1 MSKLVRK
8 SHNVSILI
16 YHYVCPAKYRRV
28 VIDQKVDEILK
39 EICLEIA
46 KRYEI
51 EFMEIGTDKDHVH
64 FLIQSVPTYSA
75 TKIIQIVKSLTAR
88 KIFKRVPEVKKK
100 LWGGEFWSDG
110 YYVSTVGRYGSE
122 ETIRKYVKEQ
132 GKEEEY
138 QQLHEQQLKLF
149 EEI

>member
-8 SHNVSILI
+8 SHNVSVLI
-16 YHYVCPAKYRRV
+16 YHYVCPAKYRKV
-28 VIDQKVDEILK
+28 VIDKKVDEILK

-46 KRYEI
+46 RRYQI
-51 EFMEIGTDKDHVH
+51 EFIEIGTDKDHVH
-64 FLIQSVPTYSA
+64 FLIQSVPTYSP
-75 TKIIQIVKSLTAR
+75 TKIIQRVKSLTAR
-88 KIFKRVPEVKKK
+88 EIFKRAPEVKQK

-122 ETIRKYVKEQ
+122 ETIREYVKDQ

-149 EEI
+149 EKI

>member
-8 SHNVSILI
+8 SHNVSVLI
-16 YHYVCPAKYRRV
+16 YHYVCPAKYRKV
-28 VIDQKVDEILK
+28 VIDKKVDEKLK

-46 KRYEI
+46 RRYQI
-51 EFMEIGTDKDHVH
+51 EFIEIGTDKDHVH
-64 FLIQSVPTYSA
+64 FLIQSVPTYSP
-75 TKIIQIVKSLTAR
+75 TKIIQRVKSLTAR
-88 KIFKRVPEVKKK
+88 EIFKRAPEVKQK

-122 ETIRKYVKEQ
+122 EAIREYVKDQ

-149 EEI
+149 EKI

>member
-8 SHNVSILI
+8 SHNVSVLI
-16 YHYVCPAKYRRV
+16 YHYVCPAKYRKV
-28 VIDQKVDEILK
+28 VIDKKVDEILK

-46 KRYEI
+46 RRYQI
-51 EFMEIGTDKDHVH
+51 EFIEIGTDKDHVH
-64 FLIQSVPTYSA
+64 FLIQSVPTYSP
-75 TKIIQIVKSLTAR
+75 TKIIQRVKSLTAR
-88 KIFKRVPEVKKK
+88 EIFKRAPEVKQK

-122 ETIRKYVKEQ
+122 ETIREYVKDQ

-149 EEI
+149 E

>member
-1 MSKLVRK
+1 MRK
-8 SHNVSILI
+8 SHNVSVLI
-16 YHYVCPAKYRRV
+16 YHYVCPAKYRKV
-28 VIDQKVDEILK
+28 VIDKKVDEKLK

-46 KRYEI
+46 RRYQI
-51 EFMEIGTDKDHVH
+51 EFIEIGTDKDHVH
-64 FLIQSVPTYSA
+64 FLIQSVPTYSP
-75 TKIIQIVKSLTAR
+75 TKIIQRVKSLTAR
-88 KIFKRVPEVKKK
+88 EIFKRAPEVKQK

-122 ETIRKYVKEQ
+122 EAIREYVKDQ

-149 EEI
+149 E

>member
-8 SHNVSILI
+8 SHNVSVLI
-16 YHYVCPAKYRRV
+16 YHYVCPAKYRKV
-28 VIDQKVDEILK
+28 VIDKKVDEILR
-39 EICLEIA
+39 EICLEIGR
-46 KRYEI
+46 RYQI
-51 EFMEIGTDKDHVH
+51 EFIEIGTDKDHVH
-64 FLIQSVPTYSA
+64 FLIQSVPTYSP
-75 TKIIQIVKSLTAR
+75 TKIIQRVKSLTAR
-88 KIFKRVPEVKKK
+88 EIFKRAPEVKQK

-122 ETIRKYVKEQ
+122 ETIREYVKDQ

-149 EEI
+149 E